1 MSSID
6 KADVAARLNSG
17 NAIVGDAVSGK
28 TLPPSSKA
36 LIEGLLQEQN
46 NGDIEPQDVKPIMMS
61 RQELDPA
68 SYGSGSQGTISDSV
82 SLRDR
87 ELASAITKLNDF
99 VQNEQRD
106 LEFAVNEEAGIAVVK
121 VVSRQTGELIRE
133 IPGDEVVDLARK
145 LNDQEPIR
153 LFSAQ
158 V

>member
-6 KADVAARLNSG
+6 KPDVAARLNSG
-17 NAIVGDAVSGK
+17 NAIVGDTVSGK
-28 TLPPSSKA
+28 SLPPGSETPGKGFLPEHYTS
-36 LIEGLLQEQN
+36 N
-46 NGDIEPQDVKPIMMS
+46 IEPHDGKASMVS
-61 RQELDPA
+61 GQETDPA
-68 SYGSGSQGTISDSV
+68 SLGSGSQSTVSESV
-82 SLRDR
+82 GLRDQ

-106 LEFAVNEEAGIAVVK
+106 LEFAVNEEAGFAVVK

-133 IPGDEVVDLARK
+133 IPGNEVVDLARK

>member
-6 KADVAARLNSG
+6 KTDVAARLNSG

-36 LIEGLLQEQN
+36 LIEGFSQ
-46 NGDIEPQDVKPIMMS
+46 GDLTGNIEPQDVKPGMGTGLEMDS
-61 RQELDPA
+61 T
-68 SYGSGSQGTISDSV
+68 SHGSGIQGTIYESV
-82 SLRDR
+82 PLRDR